1 MDTTDKRIYIGGLLA
16 FILTNFHLLRNV
28 SPAFPAATLL
38 VLGVTTAALFWRGLV
53 MREGARIALV
63 ALAACMGYAILISFV
78 AFPEESYADKIP
90 RFLLTVPFLFIGAM
104 LNRSQLRVF
113 LLVSACFGAL
123 GGLSLV
129 VQNVAGPIG
138 WFAEA
143 SERGGLVRYSSVL
156 GSLTILGIFAG
167 MALSA
172 AYFCRTSIYL
182 KFLFIFLIAIGCVLS
197 LQKAAIVNLVLF
209 LLLVCVYEAK
219 NKRYLIIGMSFTGI
233 FLAGIVLSLFFGD
246 YFDLAVNLF
255 SGSNTDV
262 VVDDVSVVESL
273 LMRMWELPSKL
284 FATYGV
290 NGMLFGVGMVGGAG
304 SLGFPD
310 YPMAHNVFF
319 DMLFIGG
326 IPLLLIYCF
335 LLVTTIARL
344 YRLRTAGGDVELASL
359 WCMMF
364 YLINLPAASG
374 IQFQPVISS
383 VIYLIIGFFFI
394 SPLRMKVRAH
404 V

>member
-1 MDTTDKRIYIGGLLA
+1 MNSTDKRIYYGGLLA
-16 FILTNFHLLRNV
+16 FILTNFHILRNL
-28 SPAFPAATLL
+28 SPAFPAATLA
-38 VLGVTTAALFWRGLV
+38 VLGLTTAALMWRGLAV
-53 MREGARIALV
+53 REGARVMVVALV
-63 ALAACMGYAILISFV
+63 ACMTYAILISFV
-78 AFPEESYADKIP
+78 AFPEERYADKIP
-90 RFLLTVPFLFIGAM
+90 RFLLTIPFLLIGAM
-104 LNRSQLRVF
+104 LDRNQLRVF
-113 LLVSACFGAL
+113 LVISGCFGAL
-123 GGLSLV
+123 GGLSLIL
-129 VQNVAGPIG
+129 QNISGPIA

-172 AYFCRTSIYL
+172 AYFCRISVRI
-182 KFLFIFLIAIGCVLS
+182 KFAIIFLVAIGCVLS

-209 LLLVCVYEAK
+209 LLLVTVYEVK

-233 FLAGIVLSLFFGD
+233 VLAAIVLSFFFSD

-255 SGSNTDV
+255 SGSNSDV
-262 VVDDVSVVESL
+262 VVDDVGIGESL
-273 LMRMWELPSKL
+273 LQRTWELPSKL
-284 FATYGV
+284 YETYGFR
-290 NGMLFGVGMVGGAG
+290 GMLFGVGMVGGAG

-310 YPMAHNVFF
+310 HPMAHNVFF

-326 IPLLLIYCF
+326 VPYLLVYCF
-335 LLVTTIARL
+335 FLFATIVRL
-344 YRLRTAGGDVELASL
+344 YRSRAMGGDVELASL
-359 WCMMF
+359 WCMLF

-383 VIYLIIGFFFI
+383 VIHLIIGFFFI
-394 SPLRMKVRAH
+394 SPLRMKVRTH